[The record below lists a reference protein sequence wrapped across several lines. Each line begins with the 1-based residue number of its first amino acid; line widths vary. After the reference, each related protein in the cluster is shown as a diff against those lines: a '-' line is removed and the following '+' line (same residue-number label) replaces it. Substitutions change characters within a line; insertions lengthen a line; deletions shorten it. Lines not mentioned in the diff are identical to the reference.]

1 MASQWA
7 ADRCFA
13 AGEGCR
19 WLWFH
24 RLGAW
29 PAALAVPL
37 LALASL
43 ALPAAARPHRRLA
56 AAAALLVLLQ
66 VVLGV
71 FTLRLQ
77 LAVPLVTVAHQ
88 LTAALLVALLTALIG
103 RSCAPLSSPS
113 APVLP

>member
-1 MASQWA
+1 
-7 ADRCFA
+7 
-13 AGEGCR
+13 
-19 WLWFH
+19 
-24 RLGAW
+24 
-29 PAALAVPL
+29 VPL